1 MAPAKRPAFRVGAWR
16 VNPTV
21 DEISQEGKVIK
32 LEPRLMGLLLCLA
45 ERPGEVV
52 SHQTLLD
59 EVWHDVI
66 VSPDS
71 VYQAVGALRRIL
83 GDDTKEPTYIANV
96 PRRGYRLV
104 ATATPIIEPAPAIL
118 EGSTADSIPAASPS
132 EAVAARSTRVRWWLI
147 AMPVALTAAGLFVV
161 VEGGWLSRHTG
172 APVIA
177 AGASVPQAD
186 KSIAVLPFLD
196 MSEGKDQEYFAD
208 GMAEEITDRLA
219 NVPDLRVTAR
229 TSAFYFKNKAV
240 KVPEIAHELGVA
252 HVLEGSVRKS
262 GDHLRITAQ
271 LVRADTGLHLWSDT
285 YDGDLRDVFKVQD
298 EIANAVVQALQIS
311 LMGGTV
317 NRRSGGTSN
326 LEAYQ
331 VYLRGR
337 DQINPASAAA
347 LRAAR
352 GYFEQAIQLDPNFGD
367 AWAWLAVVT
376 DALTDVG
383 IVEPDTG
390 YENARQEAQHALDLS
405 PDEFYAHFALM
416 YVYRTH
422 DWNWSAAQGELHEM
436 RRLEPANSFLPG
448 FQGMLDWTLGRWAL
462 AERELNTAING
473 NPLFADTYFNLGIAL
488 YGAKRFQEAEVA
500 FRKTREL
507 SPTFIYGNSYLA
519 KSLLAQ
525 GDVDAALSVLNFQ
538 DNEEARLAYLPL
550 IWQAAG
556 RQPEADEAFKTLRDK
571 FANSNAYDIAVVY
584 AYRGDRDLA
593 LQWLERAYDQ
603 HDPDL
608 PELLCE
614 YFFKNLALDPRFTAL
629 KRKMNLP
636 G

>member
-1 MAPAKRPAFRVGAWR
+1 VAPANRAAFRVGAWR
-16 VNPTV
+16 VNPAV
-21 DEISQEGKVIK
+21 DEISQEGQVVK

-45 ERPGEVV
+45 EHPGEVV
-52 SHQTLLD
+52 SHQKLLD

-83 GDDTKEPTYIANV
+83 GDHTKEPTYIVNV

-104 ATATPIIEPAPAIL
+104 ATITPLTDSPPAVT
-118 EGSTADSIPAASPS
+118 EDSRAHPPS
-132 EAVAARSTRVRWWLI
+132 EASAPRAPRPIRVPWWHI
-147 AMPVALTAAGLFVV
+147 AIPVALSAAGLYVG
-161 VEGGWLSRHTG
+161 VEKGWFSSHTQPP
-172 APVIA
+172 AVA
-177 AGASVPQAD
+177 AGPASAKPD
-186 KSIAVLPFLD
+186 RSIAVLPFLD

-240 KVPEIAHELGVA
+240 KVPEIARELGVA

-317 NRRSGGTSN
+317 NRRNGGTSN

-331 VYLRGR
+331 LYLRGL
-337 DQINPASAAA
+337 DLSGLEESATS
-347 LRAAR
+347 LRTAH
-352 GYFEQAIQLDPNFGD
+352 GYFEQATRLDPNFGN

-376 DALTDVG
+376 EALTDVG
-383 IVEPDTG
+383 IFQPAAG
-390 YENARQEAQHALDLS
+390 YENSRQQAQHALELS

-416 YVYRTH
+416 YVYRTY
-422 DWNWSAAQGELHEM
+422 DWNWSAANGELDTM
-436 RRLEPANSFLPG
+436 RRLEPANAALPF

-462 AERELNTAING
+462 AERELRTAISG
-473 NPLFADTYFNLGIAL
+473 NPLFPAAHFNLGIAL
-488 YGAKRFQEAEVA
+488 YGAKRFHEAEVA
-500 FRKTREL
+500 FRKTLEL
-507 SPTFIYGNSYLA
+507 SPTFVYGNIYLA
-519 KSLLAQ
+519 KSMLAQ
-525 GDVDAALSVLNFQ
+525 GNIDAALSVLKSE
-538 DNEEARLAYLPL
+538 DNEKVRLAYLPL
-550 IWQAAG
+550 ILQATG
-556 RQPEADEAFKTLRDK
+556 HQSDADKAFKTLRDK
-571 FANSNAYDIAVVY
+571 FANSNAYDVAVVY

-593 LQWLERAYDQ
+593 LQWLERAYTQ
-603 HDPDL
+603 HDPSL

-614 YFFKNLALDPRFTAL
+614 HFLKDLALDPRFMAL

-636 G
+636 E